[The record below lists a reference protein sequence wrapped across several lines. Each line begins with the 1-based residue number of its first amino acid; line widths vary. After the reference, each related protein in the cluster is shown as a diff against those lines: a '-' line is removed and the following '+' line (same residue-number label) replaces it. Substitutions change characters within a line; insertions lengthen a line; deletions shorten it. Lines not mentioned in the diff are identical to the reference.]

1 MKGKKVINVNGN
13 KGTFGKK
20 IEKLIETKKCPKCN
34 EFFPMYDYSKCP
46 NCRTKLKKVKGI
58 AW

>member
-1 MKGKKVINVNGN
+1 MINVNGN